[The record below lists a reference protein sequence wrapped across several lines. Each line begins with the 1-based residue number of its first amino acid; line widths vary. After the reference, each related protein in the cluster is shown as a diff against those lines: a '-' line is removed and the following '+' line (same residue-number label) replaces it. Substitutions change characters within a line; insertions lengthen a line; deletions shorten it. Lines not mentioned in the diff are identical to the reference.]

1 MSVNQIIVGVTVLIS
16 VLGFTNQNV
25 FSRFLFDPYLVAHR
39 NQYYRIITHG
49 FLHGGWMHLLINMF
63 VLYQFGGVVE
73 LEFQHLFG
81 SLGTV
86 YYILL
91 YFGGLVAS
99 SLPTLQKEANNP
111 SYISIGASGAVSAV
125 LFSYILMFP
134 TAMLGFMLIIPIP
147 AVVFGVLYLWYE
159 KRMADQGIN
168 DGIGH
173 DAHYYGALFGV
184 LTTIAFKPSFVKMF
198 FLQIINVFA

>member
-1 MSVNQIIVGVTVLIS
+1 
-16 VLGFTNQNV
+16 
-25 FSRFLFDPYLVAHR
+25 
-39 NQYYRIITHG
+39 
-49 FLHGGWMHLLINMF
+49 
-63 VLYQFGGVVE
+63 
-73 LEFQHLFG
+73 
-81 SLGTV
+81 
-86 YYILL
+86 
-91 YFGGLVAS
+91 
-99 SLPTLQKEANNP
+99 
-111 SYISIGASGAVSAV
+111 
-125 LFSYILMFP
+125 MFP

-147 AVVFGVLYLWYE
+147 AVIFGVLYLWYE